1 MKPAAN
7 LAMIAL
13 ASALLTPVIVGVV
26 GTGSPAQATEPK
38 AAVVTAAPAVAV
50 AEPVCARKVKVV
62 YAGYTGATG
71 CAAPVA
77 Q

>member
-7 LAMIAL
+7 FAMIAL
-13 ASALLTPVIVGVV
+13 ASALLTPVIVGAV

-38 AAVVTAAPAVAV
+38 AVVTSAATAPAA
-50 AEPVCARKVKVV
+50 ADPVCARKVKVV

-71 CAAPVA
+71 CAPA